1 MDRQEAIL
9 RSVWRFT
16 GKVWGNISKTPK
28 LPTKEKILIFVNI
41 ILTFIYIYIHNW
53 PRITLILLLN
63 YFVIKTMLQ
72 LSKERY
78 YCNKYKGINDLFNNK
93 VKIIRVKDNIVFLNS
108 FIPLNLILAK
118 TDHLE
123 HFFSK
128 KIESIVQNRNDFKHI
143 KITLADNNKYKFKT
157 LYPISEYIKT
167 AKTKDFKIPC
177 LFGISNKGK
186 HIIIDIK
193 KVVHMLISGEPG
205 GGKSCL
211 LNVII
216 QSLLYFNRNISMI
229 LVDFKRVE
237 LRPYKK
243 LKNCYFI
250 NEHKPFLEMLQKLDK
265 EMIRR
270 MKLLEDLEL
279 TNVDQMK
286 DKLPTIIVI
295 IDEIADIKMSDDA
308 ELIEKIMR
316 RIGNMGRF
324 CEIFLIAATQR
335 GSSVQLSTE
344 IRAFLRS
351 KVSFNI
357 QDSQTQT
364 MAGVRN
370 TQDLKLGEF
379 KTANMDMNGTVFKGY
394 YVDRVKEWKVF
405 KELEL
410 INRGGVILDKD
421 I

>member
-1 MDRQEAIL
+1 MVDAIKRVL
-9 RSVWRFT
+9 
-16 GKVWGNISKTPK
+16 KNIRNFPK
-28 LPTKEKILIFVNI
+28 LSKLHKISYSIIMII
-41 ILTFIYIYIHNW
+41 ILLYIIYNNW
-53 PRITLILLLN
+53 IRLSLILVPFPF
-63 YFVIKTMLQ
+63 YIQTGFQ
-72 LSKERY
+72 LSKEKY
-78 YCNKYKGINDLFNNK
+78 YKEKYKGINNLFNDK
-93 VKIIRVKDNIVFLNS
+93 VKIVRVKDNIVFLNS
-108 FIPLNLILAK
+108 FVPLSMIESK
-118 TDHLE
+118 IDYLE
-123 HFFSK
+123 HYFSK
-128 KIESIVQNRNDFKHI
+128 KIESIVQNKNDWKKI
-143 KITLADNNKYKFKT
+143 KITLSDSKSKYKFQT
-157 LYPISEYIKT
+157 LYRLSEFIKIAPIKG
-167 AKTKDFKIPC
+167 FKIPC
-177 LFGISNKGK
+177 MFGVNNKGK

-211 LNVII
+211 LNIII
-216 QSLLYFNRNISMI
+216 QSLLYFNRNLSMI

-237 LRPYKK
+237 LRPYHK

-250 NEHKPFLEMLQKLDK
+250 NEHKPFLNMLQKLDK
-265 EMIRR
+265 EMVRR

-295 IDEIADIKMSDDA
+295 IDEIADIKMSGEA

-324 CEIFLIAATQR
+324 CEIFLICATQR

-364 MAGVRN
+364 MSGVRN

-379 KTANMDMNGTVFKGY
+379 KTANMDMNGTIFKGY
-394 YVDRVKEWKVF
+394 YVDRVNEWKTF
-405 KELEL
+405 KELEGKTVCL
-410 INRGGVILDKD
+410 EK
-421 I
+421 